1 MLNLKQPRLALV
13 MVLLWLGAVLAA
25 LFSAYSGLFAV
36 VAALATAALF
46 FFPIRYD
53 SRDVVAE
60 KARTPLTAAR
70 SPLLLWGLLVVLFLG
85 FCALVFGFGQ

>member
-25 LFSAYSGLFAV
+25 FFSAYPGLFAV

-53 SRDVVAE
+53 ARDVVAE

>member
-1 MLNLKQPRLALV
+1 MLNLKQPRLALLV
-13 MVLLWLGAVLAA
+13 VLLWLGAVLGA
-25 LFSAYSGLFAV
+25 LFSAYQGLFAV
-36 VAALATAALF
+36 VAAVATAALF

-53 SRDVVAE
+53 ARDVVAE

-85 FCALVFGFGQ
+85 FCALVFGFGR